1 MFSNFACMVLSSQTD
16 GVVLKKIK
24 SANTNLIDK
33 DNNNVL
39 EAVDKKAIKTFNLVM
54 RNSYLEKVAN
64 YECTKSIVL
73 CITIILIICV
83 AAFLKEIEL

>member
-1 MFSNFACMVLSSQTD
+1 MVLSSQTD

-24 SANTNLIDK
+24 SANTSLIDK

-54 RNSYLEKVAN
+54 RNSYLEKVAI

>member
-39 EAVDKKAIKTFNLVM
+39 EAVDKKQSKH
-54 RNSYLEKVAN
+54 
-64 YECTKSIVL
+64 
-73 CITIILIICV
+73 LIWSW
-83 AAFLKEIEL
+83 EIHI

>member
-1 MFSNFACMVLSSQTD
+1 MVLSSQTD

-54 RNSYLEKVAN
+54 RNSYLEKVAI

-73 CITIILIICV
+73 CITIILIICCSIFKGNRTIKNFV
-83 AAFLKEIEL
+83 IM

>member
-1 MFSNFACMVLSSQTD
+1 MVLSSQTD

-54 RNSYLEKVAN
+54 RNSYLGKVAI

>member
-1 MFSNFACMVLSSQTD
+1 MVLSSQTD

-54 RNSYLEKVAN
+54 RNSYLEKVAI

-83 AAFLKEIEL
+83 AAFLKKIEL

>member
-1 MFSNFACMVLSSQTD
+1 MVLSSQTD

-39 EAVDKKAIKTFNLVM
+39 EAVDKKAMKTFNLVM
-54 RNSYLEKVAN
+54 RNSYLEKVAI

>member
-1 MFSNFACMVLSSQTD
+1 MVLSSQTD

-54 RNSYLEKVAN
+54 RNSYLEKVAI
-64 YECTKSIVL
+64 YECTKSIIL